1 MGLRESFTEAL
12 KASMKARDAART
24 SSLRMIL
31 ARLKE
36 TDIAARPAGPVADP
50 EIQAMLRA
58 MIKPRQESVALYRQ
72 GNRPDLVA
80 KEAAEIAVIEEFLPA
95 ALEGEALAG
104 AVDAAIAETG
114 AAALKDMGKVMAALK
129 AAHGA
134 AIDLA
139 RAGPLVR
146 ARLAG

>member
-1 MGLRESFTEAL
+1 MGLRESFTQAL
-12 KASMKARDAART
+12 KAAMKAGDAPRL

-36 TDIAARPAGPVADP
+36 TDIAARPQGPVGEA

-80 KEAAEIAVIEEFLPA
+80 REEAEIVVIEEFLPP
-95 ALEGEALAG
+95 ALAGEALA
-104 AVDAAIAETG
+104 AAIDAAILETG
-114 AAALKDMGKVMAALK
+114 AASLKDMGKVMAALK

-134 AIDLA
+134 AIDLGQ
-139 RAGPLVR
+139 AGPLAR